1 MTVISMTGFARV
13 EGRHKQTHW
22 VLEARSV
29 NGRNFDF
36 KARFP
41 QGYESLE
48 STARELAKSHFSR
61 GQIQLNLSL
70 KRNDTESLMI
80 NRVVLEAY
88 IEAGRM
94 LVQSGKV
101 KPARLDGLLGLKGVI
116 VSENDGA
123 LDDERLKSAL
133 SADFE
138 RICTALKESRR
149 QEGAALLTILSGQL
163 DRLEANLIQ
172 AMQYSDEQAKI
183 ISTRFENRLNALWR
197 ELNLGPELNERVL
210 QEAAIAA
217 VKADVTEE
225 LDRLGAHL
233 NAARV
238 LLEQVT
244 SQGRTLDFLAQEF
257 MREANTLCAK
267 SAINTLTHI
276 GLELKSIIDQFREQ
290 CQNVE

>member
-1 MTVISMTGFARV
+1 
-13 EGRHKQTHW
+13 
-22 VLEARSV
+22 
-29 NGRNFDF
+29 
-36 KARFP
+36 
-41 QGYESLE
+41 
-48 STARELAKSHFSR
+48 
-61 GQIQLNLSL
+61 
-70 KRNDTESLMI
+70 
-80 NRVVLEAY
+80 
-88 IEAGRM
+88 
-94 LVQSGKV
+94 
-101 KPARLDGLLGLKGVI
+101 
-116 VSENDGA
+116 
-123 LDDERLKSAL
+123 
-133 SADFE
+133 
-138 RICTALKESRR
+138 
-149 QEGAALLTILSGQL
+149 
-163 DRLEANLIQ
+163 
-172 AMQYSDEQAKI
+172 MQYSDEQAKI

-244 SQGRTLDFLAQEF
+244 SQGRKLDFLAQEF